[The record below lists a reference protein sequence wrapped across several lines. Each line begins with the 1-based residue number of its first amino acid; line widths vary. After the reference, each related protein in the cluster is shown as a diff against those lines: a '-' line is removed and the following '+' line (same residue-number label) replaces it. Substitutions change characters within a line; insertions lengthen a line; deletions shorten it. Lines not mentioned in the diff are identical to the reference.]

1 MRRAGSTERPQQGAA
16 SIRPDRHGTTLEPF
30 VRCSGV
36 AAPLLRANI
45 DTDAIIPSREMTRVS
60 KAGFGAGLFAGE
72 RYRDTTTREPD
83 PEFVLNK
90 PEFRDC
96 RILLAG
102 PNFGC
107 GSSREHA
114 VWALKEF
121 GIRAIVAPG
130 FGAIFAN
137 NCVRNGLLPVTL
149 LQPQVRAVADW
160 VLEAPRAHRVHIDLE
175 KQRLCAGARLEFP
188 FEIESGA
195 RHMLLKGLDAIAL
208 TWTRRQLIE
217 DFHRARQRRRPW
229 LYLS

>member
-1 MRRAGSTERPQQGAA
+1 MRCT
-16 SIRPDRHGTTLEPF
+16 
-30 VRCSGV
+30 GV

-45 DTDAIIPSREMTRVS
+45 DTDAIIPSREMTRVA
-60 KAGFGAGLFAGE
+60 KTGLGEGLFAGE
-72 RYRDTTTREPD
+72 RYRDAATREPD
-83 PEFVLNK
+83 PDFVLNK

-130 FGAIFAN
+130 FGVIFAN

-149 LQPQVRAVADW
+149 PQAQLRAVADW
-160 VLEAPRAHRVHIDLE
+160 VLRAPRAHRVHIDLE
-175 KQRLCAGARLEFP
+175 KQRLRAGALAEFP
-188 FEIESGA
+188 FEIEAGA

-208 TWTRRQLIE
+208 TRTRREVIE
-217 DFHRARQRRRPW
+217 DFHRARRRRRPW
-229 LYLS
+229 LYPG